1 MARSIAERDSAV
13 TLFFNVGRAMNTKFT
28 KTKRERMF
36 SKIVAKKKTHW
47 PSSFTTRFNDNV
59 VAHAP
64 RCRWKKLEKL
74 LIMTSSHT
82 WHKCPHATQPGQ

>member
-36 SKIVAKKKTHW
+36 SKIVAKKKHIGRHHLPRDLTIMSW
-47 PSSFTTRFNDNV
+47 PT
-59 VAHAP
+59 
-64 RCRWKKLEKL
+64 L
-74 LIMTSSHT
+74 LGVGGKS
-82 WHKCPHATQPGQ
+82 